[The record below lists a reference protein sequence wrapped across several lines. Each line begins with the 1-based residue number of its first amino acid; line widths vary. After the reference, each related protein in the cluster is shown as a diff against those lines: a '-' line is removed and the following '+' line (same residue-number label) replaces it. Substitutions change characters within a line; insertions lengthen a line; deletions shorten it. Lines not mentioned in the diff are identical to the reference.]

1 MTTPGESARAVRV
14 REINDDEALLL
25 GALHQQVR
33 LLAGDGADDRTHVRV
48 FAQAW
53 HRRYADYPAFVAER
67 GGQHVGVA
75 LVRRPVLP
83 DLDRVPQLLVLAA
96 VGEGAGDEGV
106 CLALAR
112 AVVTWARD
120 AGEGSLT
127 VGERVDLPPVV
138 LDAVRAGV
146 QQARAVTVP
155 TRP

>member
-1 MTTPGESARAVRV
+1 MCGS
-14 REINDDEALLL
+14 
-25 GALHQQVR
+25 
-33 LLAGDGADDRTHVRV
+33 
-48 FAQAW
+48 
-53 HRRYADYPAFVAER
+53 FVAER

-83 DLDRVPQLLVLAA
+83 DLDRVPQLLVLAP

-112 AVVTWARD
+112 GVVAWARE
-120 AGEGSLT
+120 AGHTSVTL
-127 VGERVDLPPVV
+127 GERVDLPPVV